1 MLLIYFNTVNIKI
14 HLLYENKHQLHA
26 NIVFYQSS
34 NLLGYKVYF
43 LVINWAFKIFPL
55 VINLQVR
62 DTTDCLGLLSE
73 TLHVHLCR

>member
-14 HLLYENKHQLHA
+14 HL
-26 NIVFYQSS
+26 FS

-43 LVINWAFKIFPL
+43 LVINRAFKISPL
-55 VINLQVR
+55 VINLQVK

-73 TLHVHLCR
+73 TLHGQLVQFILIL